1 MSIKDYPELKEVSK
15 TDTES
20 DLRIK
25 LAKYEQILIENDLL
39 ELVDR
44 VSDAEAICIRELQK
58 LNELSAQRGLSIED
72 AKIFDILHKNLVL
85 AREKQGSR
93 KKGKKEKE
101 VSVAELLSIVKDKPA
116 NG

>member
-1 MSIKDYPELKEVSK
+1 MSIKDYPDLQIIKE
-15 TDTES
+15 DES

-39 ELVDR
+39 ELVNKI
-44 VSDAEAICIRELQK
+44 SDAEAICIREIQK
-58 LNELSAQRGLSIED
+58 LNQLSATSGLTIED
-72 AKIFDILHKNLVL
+72 AKVFDILHKNLVL
-85 AREKQGSR
+85 ARERAGTR

>member
-1 MSIKDYPELKEVSK
+1 MSIKDYPEVQ
-15 TDTES
+15 DTES

-39 ELVDR
+39 ELVNKI
-44 VSDAEAICIRELQK
+44 SDAEAICIREIQK
-58 LNELSAQRGLSIED
+58 LNELSATSGLNIED

-85 AREKQGSR
+85 AREKSGSR

-101 VSVAELLSIVKDKPA
+101 VSVADLLSIVRDKPV
-116 NG
+116 NE

>member
-1 MSIKDYPELKEVSK
+1 MSIKDYPEVQ
-15 TDTES
+15 DTES

-39 ELVDR
+39 ELVNKI
-44 VSDAEAICIRELQK
+44 SDAEAICIREIQK
-58 LNELSAQRGLSIED
+58 LNELSATSGLDIED

-85 AREKQGSR
+85 AREKSGSR

-101 VSVAELLSIVKDKPA
+101 VSVVDLLSIVRDKPV
-116 NG
+116 NE